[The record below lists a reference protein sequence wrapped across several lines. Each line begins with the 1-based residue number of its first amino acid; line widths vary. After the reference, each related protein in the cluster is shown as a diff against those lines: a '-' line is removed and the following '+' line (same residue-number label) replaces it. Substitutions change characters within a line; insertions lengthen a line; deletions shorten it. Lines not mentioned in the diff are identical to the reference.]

1 MFIGSVSLTKVGT
14 VNGQFQRNST
24 IKYGWQALI
33 VITVCI
39 LFELLPLFPRV
50 ILEIRKGFRDIGT
63 R

>member
-24 IKYGWQALI
+24 IKYEWQALI

-50 ILEIRKGFRDIGT
+50 ILEIRKGFRDIGS